1 MTDLTGFNLKKQI
14 YLFVKSKLHFTE
26 ESKSCCCFFFME
38 ENDKKRPLG
47 SAKAAALS
55 F

>member
-14 YLFVKSKLHFTE
+14 FSFVKSKLRFTE
-26 ESKSCCCFFFME
+26 ESQSCCCFFVE

>member
-14 YLFVKSKLHFTE
+14 FLFVKSKLR
-26 ESKSCCCFFFME
+26 FFVE

>member
-14 YLFVKSKLHFTE
+14 FLFVKSKLRFTE
-26 ESKSCCCFFFME
+26 ESQSCCCFFVE
-38 ENDKKRPLG
+38 EQGKKRPLG

>member
-14 YLFVKSKLHFTE
+14 FLICKKQTTFHRGKSKLLL
-26 ESKSCCCFFFME
+26 FFFVE